1 MKNYRR
7 TSGPE
12 VELGSLPL
20 VSDVLA
26 SHFASWFCGFKGID
40 FWVDHVAPN
49 EFSETTPGRVSS
61 WLARLVSM
69 KVNEALETG
78 WQPVASTRRS
88 RAGIE
93 PNPVF
98 DGVPVWAVLI
108 DDQRTTGSSLG
119 RHIDRS
125 NIPEWETTLTWSD
138 SNPPIPTAP
147 SRDFSRTTPGC
158 FWPDL
163 GPCPFHGASEFTNE
177 ADDVPF

>member
-1 MKNYRR
+1 MNLR
-7 TSGPE
+7 SF
-12 VELGSLPL
+12 GSLTL

-26 SHFASWFCGFKGID
+26 SHLTSWFGGFRGTD
-40 FWVDHVAPN
+40 FWIDHVAPN
-49 EFSETTPGRVSS
+49 EFTQTTPGRVSS

-69 KVNEALETG
+69 KVNGTLQSG

-93 PNPVF
+93 PNPDI
-98 DGVPVWAVLI
+98 DGDPVWAVLI
-108 DDQRTTGSSLG
+108 DDQRTTGGSLG

-147 SRDFSRTTPGC
+147 SRAFARTTPDC
-158 FWPDL
+158 FWPDP
-163 GPCPFHGASEFTNE
+163 GPCPFHGASEFTIGV
-177 ADDVPF
+177 DDVPF